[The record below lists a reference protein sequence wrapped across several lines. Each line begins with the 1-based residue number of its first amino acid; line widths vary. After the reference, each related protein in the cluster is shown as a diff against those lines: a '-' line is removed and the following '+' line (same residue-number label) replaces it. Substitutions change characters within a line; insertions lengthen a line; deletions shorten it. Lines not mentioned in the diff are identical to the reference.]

1 MSVESGWTV
10 SKVSGAKDAA
20 EVVAGGLPEITPQ
33 WAAFNLSLAADEACL
48 ICSVCFRVGIEL
60 SLLGRRRHSRESAGC
75 GP

>member
-1 MSVESGWTV
+1 MTQSCSRSSRTAKLPREGFGASVKRLWMSVESGWRV

-48 ICSVCFRVGIEL
+48 I
-60 SLLGRRRHSRESAGC
+60 
-75 GP
+75 